1 MEGVCSLNR
10 NYPYMWGMYG
20 TSDTRGS
27 CPASGTYR
35 GPSEGS
41 EIETQANME
50 LMRGMNLGS
59 HDGFLYRLSKTGLIN
74 DNISEMLNKVPIGS
88 VASIAHL
95 GTSIVATSNETTDL
109 KESLSEYGKVL
120 EF

>member
-1 MEGVCSLNR
+1 MINAASLGIQLNKATLR
-10 NYPYMWGMYG
+10 SAIKVG
-20 TSDTRGS
+20 
-27 CPASGTYR
+27 
-35 GPSEGS
+35 
-41 EIETQANME
+41 
-50 LMRGMNLGS
+50 
-59 HDGFLYRLSKTGLIN
+59 RLFTEKTGLIN

-109 KESLSEYGKVL
+109 KESLSEYGEVL